1 MQPAATSL
9 EPIAWTAWLLQ
20 ATRLVRS
27 VWQGALVVDFAL
39 YLKALAWSAVQI
51 SVVLS
56 AALLLGAM
64 LTMLLG
70 PLSDRFGRRRFLLV
84 YDAAQG
90 LAALV
95 AWWTPAALPLAMA
108 AVVGGFGRGGN
119 GAAGPFSPVEQAWMA
134 QCVPASRRG
143 MFYSLNA
150 ALGFFGMA
158 IGAVLAGA
166 PGWAWGAAPPAAAY
180 RPLFLLT
187 AVLSAV
193 TFVMIA
199 VARDDE
205 AGRGKVLEEDPRERV
220 RENGLVRR
228 LVLANLLNG
237 AGLGLSGPLVTYWFA
252 LKFNHGPAS
261 IGAMMAVGF
270 VLAGVASL
278 LAGRLSR
285 RVGVVRAVVLMR
297 LVGLVLLVALP
308 FAGSFMLASVL
319 YVARA
324 VMNRGTTG
332 ARSAVNMGI
341 VRANRRGFSS
351 AASNVALQVPRAIGP
366 VFAGALFQSG
376 FLAAP
381 FLVAAVFQAGYVW
394 VYDRS
399 FRGVEL
405 K

>member
-1 MQPAATSL
+1 MQQTRAQI
-9 EPIAWTAWLLQ
+9 EPIARTAWLLQ

-39 YLKALAWSAVQI
+39 YLKALAWTAVQI
-51 SVVLS
+51 SLVLS

-70 PLSDRFGRRRFLLV
+70 PLSDRFGRRRFLLA
-84 YDAAQG
+84 YDAAQCV
-90 LAALV
+90 AALV
-95 AWWTPAALPLAMA
+95 AWWTPAALPLAIA
-108 AVVGGFGRGGN
+108 AMVGGFGRGGN
-119 GAAGPFSPVEQAWMA
+119 GTAGPFSPVEQAWMA

-150 ALGFFGMA
+150 ALGSFGMA

-166 PGWAWGAAPPAAAY
+166 PGWVWGATPPAAAY

-187 AVLSAV
+187 ALLSVV
-193 TFVMIA
+193 TFVLIA
-199 VARDDE
+199 IARDDE
-205 AGRGKVLEEDPRERV
+205 AGRGKVVEENPTERV

-237 AGLGLSGPLVTYWFA
+237 AGLGLSGPLIAYWFA
-252 LKFNHGPAS
+252 LKFDHGPAS

-278 LAGRLSR
+278 LAGRLTR
-285 RVGVVRAVVLMR
+285 RMGVVQVVVAMR

-308 FAGSFMLASVL
+308 FAGSFLLASIL
-319 YVARA
+319 YISRM
-324 VMNRGTTG
+324 VMNQGTAG
-332 ARSAVNMGI
+332 PRSAVNMGI
-341 VRANRRGFSS
+341 VRASRRGFSS

-376 FLAAP
+376 FLTAP

>member
-1 MQPAATSL
+1 MMQAAQP

-27 VWQGALVVDFAL
+27 IWQGALVVDFAL
-39 YLKALAWSAVQI
+39 YLKALGWSAVEI

-56 AALLLGAM
+56 AALLLGAV

-70 PLSDRFGRRRFLLV
+70 PLSDIFGRRRFLLV

-95 AWWTPAALPLAMA
+95 AWWTPAALPLAIA

-166 PGWAWGAAPPAAAY
+166 PGWAWGASPPAAAY

-187 AVLSAV
+187 ALLSLV
-193 TFVMIA
+193 TLVMIA

-205 AGRGKVLEEDPRERV
+205 AGRGRVVEEDPEERV

-237 AGLGLSGPLVTYWFA
+237 AGLGLSGPLITYWFA
-252 LKFNHGPAS
+252 LKFHHGPAS
-261 IGAMMAVGF
+261 IGAMMATGF
-270 VLAGVASL
+270 VLAGIASL

-285 RVGVVRAVVLMR
+285 RIGVVRSVVLMR
-297 LVGLVLLVALP
+297 LVGLALLVALP
-308 FAGSFMLASVL
+308 FAGSFLLASAL
-319 YVARA
+319 YVGRT
-324 VMNRGTTG
+324 VMNRATTG

-341 VRANRRGFSS
+341 VRASRRGFSS

-366 VFAGALFQSG
+366 TFAGALFQSG

-394 VYDRS
+394 FYDRS
-399 FRGVEL
+399 FRGVTL

>member
-1 MQPAATSL
+1 MTQATQP

-27 VWQGALVVDFAL
+27 IWQGALVVDFTL
-39 YLKALAWSAVQI
+39 YLKALGWNAVEI
-51 SVVLS
+51 SKVLA
-56 AALLLGAM
+56 AALLLGAL
-64 LTMLLG
+64 LTTLLG
-70 PLSDRFGRRRFLLV
+70 PLSDMFGRRRFLLV

-95 AWWTPAALPLAMA
+95 AWWTPAALPLAVA

-143 MFYSLNA
+143 TFYSLNA

-166 PGWAWGAAPPAAAY
+166 PGWAWGADPPAAAY

-187 AVLSAV
+187 AILSLV
-193 TFVMIA
+193 TLVMIA

-205 AGRGKVLEEDPRERV
+205 AGRGRVVEQDPEERV

-237 AGLGLSGPLVTYWFA
+237 AGLGLSGPLITYWFA
-252 LKFNHGPAS
+252 LKFHHGPAS
-261 IGAMMAVGF
+261 IGAMMATGF
-270 VLAGVASL
+270 VLAGIAAL

-285 RVGVVRAVVLMR
+285 RIGVVRSVVLMR

-308 FAGSFMLASVL
+308 FAGSFLLASVL
-319 YVARA
+319 YVGRT

-341 VRANRRGFSS
+341 VRASRRGFSS

-366 VFAGALFQSG
+366 AFAGALFEAG

-394 VYDRS
+394 FYDRS
-399 FRGVEL
+399 FRGVTL